1 METRLLYRLL
11 EPWGRVAYM
20 ESSEV
25 KFGVDIRFNEYR
37 LFVRCA
43 LAVEKLGFDSIW
55 AAEAHSLDILT
66 KLTVAAVK
74 TKRVKVGTSV
84 LVPALRYP
92 AVLARSI
99 SSLDHVSEGRL
110 ILGVGCSDQQSI
122 EKRGVPSDKPVSRMV
137 ESIKIL
143 KKLWTEPTVNYD
155 GQFYKLKNY
164 SLPLKPVQKPHPP
177 IWIAAYGPRMLK
189 AATTLGNGWIGMV
202 GFEKYREQL
211 IEIRRMAKESER
223 EPEEIT
229 PAILEFTSIAKDR
242 ETALN
247 YATLVEDYLTKIS
260 GTPDNCIQE
269 IEKLV
274 KSGARYFILAIVAP
288 NEKAFLESLKLYA
301 NKVIPHFEK

>member
-1 METRLLYRLL
+1 M
-11 EPWGRVAYM
+11 G
-20 ESSEV
+20 SSEV
-25 KFGVDIRFNEYR
+25 KFGVDIRFNAYR

-43 LAVEKLGFDSIW
+43 VAVEKLGFDSIW
-55 AAEAHSLDILT
+55 GAEAHSLDVLT
-66 KLTVAAVK
+66 KLAVAAVI

-92 AVLARSI
+92 AVLAKSI

-110 ILGVGCSDQQSI
+110 ILGVGCSDQPSI
-122 EKRGVPSDKPVSRMV
+122 EKRGIPSDKPVSRMV
-137 ESIKIL
+137 ESIEIL

-189 AATTLGNGWIGMV
+189 IAATLGDGWIGMV
-202 GFEKYREQL
+202 GFEKYKEQL
-211 IEIRRMAKESER
+211 NEIRRIAKESGR
-223 EPEEIT
+223 KPEDIT
-229 PAILEFTSIAKDR
+229 PA
-242 ETALN
+242 
-247 YATLVEDYLTKIS
+247 YVTKIS
-260 GTPDNCIQE
+260 GNPDDHIQE

-288 NEKAFLESLKLYA
+288 NETAFLESVKLYA
-301 NKVIPHFEK
+301 NKVIPNFAAF

>member
-1 METRLLYRLL
+1 M
-11 EPWGRVAYM
+11 G
-20 ESSEV
+20 SSEV
-25 KFGVDIRFNEYR
+25 KFGVDIRFNEYQ

-55 AAEAHSLDILT
+55 AAEAHSLDVLT
-66 KLTVAAVK
+66 KLTVTAVV

-92 AVLARSI
+92 SVLAKST

-110 ILGVGCSDQQSI
+110 ILGVGCSDQPSI
-122 EKRGVPSDKPVSRMV
+122 EKRGIPSDKPVSRMV

-189 AATTLGNGWIGMV
+189 IAATLGDGWIGMV
-202 GFEKYREQL
+202 GFEKYKKQL
-211 IEIRRMAKESER
+211 NEIRRIAKESGR
-223 EPEEIT
+223 KPEDIT
-229 PAILEFTSIAKDR
+229 PAILKFTSIAKDR

-247 YATLVEDYLTKIS
+247 YATMVENYVTKIS
-260 GTPDNCIQE
+260 GNPDDHIQE

-288 NEKAFLESLKLYA
+288 NETAFLESVKLYA
-301 NKVIPHFEK
+301 NKVIPNFAAF

>member
-1 METRLLYRLL
+1 
-11 EPWGRVAYM
+11 M

-25 KFGVDIRFNEYR
+25 MFGVDIRFNEHR
-37 LFVRCA
+37 PFVRCA

-55 AAEAHSLDILT
+55 AAEAHSMDILT

-74 TKRVKVGTSV
+74 TRKVKLGTSV

-92 AVLARSI
+92 AVLAKSV

-110 ILGVGCSDQQSI
+110 ILGVGCSDQSSI

-143 KKLWTEPTVNYD
+143 KKLWTKPTVDYD

-164 SLPLKPVQKPHPP
+164 SIPLKPVQKPHPP
-177 IWIAAYGPRMLK
+177 IWIAAYGPRMLRI
-189 AATTLGNGWIGMV
+189 AATFGDGWIGMV
-202 GFEKYREQL
+202 SFEKYKEQL
-211 IEIRRMAKESER
+211 TEIRRIAKEAGR

-229 PAILEFTSIAKDR
+229 PATLEFTSIAKDR
-242 ETALN
+242 ETALK
-247 YATLVEDYLTKIS
+247 YANLAEDYVTRIS
-260 GTPDNCIQE
+260 GNPDDCIQE

-274 KSGARYFILAIVAP
+274 KCGTRYFILAILAP
-288 NEKAFLESLKLYA
+288 NEKAFLGSLKLYA
-301 NKVIPHFEK
+301 HKVMPYFEK